1 MGEKLLL
8 SSRQL
13 IQIKLVPV
21 PKSFPAK
28 SHDWNNR
35 AICQKRQI
43 ENYRRN
49 PENIF
54 DLNINITWLVINH
67 WAWFYFDRSKN
78 NCIWNVRAG
87 LQLDLIYNTLDPT
100 YGHGVHKKTNWQNIA
115 RGKSNTTFLYLFV
128 LKKGRT
134 WMIQTWIINVWTH

>member
-28 SHDWNNR
+28 SHDWNNK

-54 DLNINITWLVINH
+54 DLN
-67 WAWFYFDRSKN
+67 WF
-78 NCIWNVRAG
+78 
-87 LQLDLIYNTLDPT
+87 DLINCVVKNQTT
-100 YGHGVHKKTNWQNIA
+100 YHHIWFKYQINASVDQIGE
-115 RGKSNTTFLYLFV
+115 KSLGLVLFWPI
-128 LKKGRT
+128 KE
-134 WMIQTWIINVWTH
+134 